1 MNSQNEEML
10 KNLKA
15 AARTQRKIS
24 AKEKNSALLKIAE
37 NLGKHSGDIITA
49 NKKDLEA
56 LPKDT
61 ASAFRD
67 RLTLTPER
75 IDGMIESL
83 KQVAALPDPVGEVI
97 DSQTLKNGLKLSK
110 IRAPLGVIF
119 MIFESRPNVILEAF
133 SLALKS
139 GNVILLR
146 GGSESRFSSE
156 AIYKLMRTSLQES
169 GFGKM
174 PFHGLEDYDR
184 GLVEELLKRKDLIDI
199 VVPRGG
205 DKLIDFVQRTAL
217 MPIIKNDRGLCHT
230 YVEEDA
236 DLEMAVKIVTN
247 AKTQRPG
254 VCNALETV
262 LVHEKIAAQFLPML
276 YKATDAK
283 QLQWHVDEASLK
295 ILKGS
300 QRISPASNQDW
311 DTEYLDLIMNCKV
324 VKNIDEALAHIEQH
338 GSKHSE
344 AIVTK
349 SESKARLFQQEI
361 DAAAVYWNA
370 STRFTDGFEFGL
382 GGELGISTQKL
393 HVRGPVGLRELTS
406 PRWLIDGAGQTR
418 G

>member
-1 MNSQNEEML
+1 MLPNEEML
-10 KNLKA
+10 RSLRE
-15 AARTQRKIS
+15 AARQQRRLS
-24 AKEKNSALLKIAE
+24 TSEKNHALMKVADQLAASSQALLQ
-37 NLGKHSGDIITA
+37 A
-49 NKKDLEA
+49 NERDLQGLA
-56 LPKDT
+56 AGTPL
-61 ASAFRD
+61 AFRD

-75 IDGMIESL
+75 INAMIESL
-83 KQVAALPDPVGEVI
+83 HQVARLPDPVGELI
-97 DSQTLKNGLKLSK
+97 EQKTLPNGLLLKK

-133 SLALKS
+133 SLAFKS

-146 GGSESRFSSE
+146 GGSESQHTS
-156 AIYKLMRTSLQES
+156 ALIYQLMRESLQAC
-169 GFGKM
+169 GFKNI
-174 PFHGLEDYDR
+174 PFHGLENYDR
-184 GLVEELLKRKDLIDI
+184 ALVEALLRRKDSIDI

-205 DKLIDFVQRTAL
+205 EKLIDFVQRTAL

-230 YVEEDA
+230 YVDAEA
-236 DLEMAVKIVTN
+236 DLEMATKVVAN

-262 LVHEKIAAQFLPML
+262 LVHQDIAAQFLPRL
-276 YKATDAK
+276 YQATEAK
-283 QLQWHVDEASLK
+283 GLQWRTDEASQK
-295 ILKGS
+295 ILSNCG
-300 QRISPASNQDW
+300 RVTAASPQDW
-311 DTEYLDLIMNCKV
+311 DTEYLDLIMNCRV
-324 VKNIDEALAHIEQH
+324 VKSLEEALAHIEAH

-344 AIVTK
+344 AIITR
-349 SESKARLFQQEI
+349 SAESARLFQQEV

-406 PRWLIDGAGQTR
+406 PRWIIDGSGQTR